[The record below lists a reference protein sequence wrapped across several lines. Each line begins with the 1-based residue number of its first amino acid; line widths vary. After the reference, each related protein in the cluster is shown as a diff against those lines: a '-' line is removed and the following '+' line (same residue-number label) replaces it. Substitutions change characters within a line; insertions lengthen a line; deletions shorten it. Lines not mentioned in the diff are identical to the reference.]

1 MRLVK
6 MGTMSTNLH
15 DLHRSLTRSLPLAGS
30 LDIRQHPSA
39 VELALEAEFATALE
53 EPIAG
58 TYRYPL
64 RNGVTAVPEDDDD
77 VLPWLLAALGGAAA
91 VAGLLTVLRSYLR
104 QSFNVGGAAA
114 LAHMGSNDNFILR
127 DAALIA
133 SINAW
138 ANSLTATGSD
148 ISLTR
153 TTANDLNAQILAGRE
168 AGLTAAEL
176 EQVLTDYIAARALVR
191 AGAISFNELV
201 RLSRR
206 GEATTY
212 GRNGIEKLV
221 YRMSR
226 GASARPDECDEA
238 EGHEYAVSD
247 SGLIPQHVNCACY
260 WQAVLKGW
268 KRPSR
273 WWTGG

>member
-1 MRLVK
+1 M
-6 MGTMSTNLH
+6 
-15 DLHRSLTRSLPLAGS
+15 HRALTRSLSLAGS

-53 EPIAG
+53 EPLADS
-58 TYRYPL
+58 YYYPL
-64 RNGVTAVPEDDDD
+64 RNGVEAVPEDDSD
-77 VLPWLLAALGGAAA
+77 VLPWLLVALGGAAA
-91 VAGLLTVLRSYLR
+91 VAGLRTVLRSYLR
-104 QSFNVGGAAA
+104 QSFNVGGAVA
-114 LAHMGSNDNFILR
+114 LAHMGSYDNFTVR

-138 ANSLTATGSD
+138 ATSLTATASD

-153 TTANDLNAQILAGRE
+153 TTANDLTAQILAGRE

-176 EQVLTDYIAARALVR
+176 EQALADYIAARALVR
-191 AGAISFNELV
+191 AGAISFNELI

-212 GRNGIEKLV
+212 GRNGVRKLV

-226 GASARPDECDEA
+226 GASSRPDVCDEK
-238 EGHEYAVSD
+238 EGREYAVSD
-247 SGLIPQHVNCACY
+247 SGIIPQHTNCACY
-260 WQAVLKGW
+260 WQPLLTGW
-268 KRPSR
+268 KRPSN